1 MKFPVP
7 FQNRQWETFSDCFDF
22 FSWKLFTLSLAG
34 GFFHYKRI
42 FFIFLATKPEPQ
54 TSSLKCGLSNLDLK
68 QLKQKLCFAFSLKNN
83 NNSTQNETRRKA
95 NNMDWGSWW
104 RLAQLLARL
113 GALIMN
119 LQQSVG
125 IRKGKCL
132 RDNRYHAND
141 FFSSKKDSF

>member
-83 NNSTQNETRRKA
+83 NNSTQIMWIEEVGGSVAGKAWCSHNESSTIRWHPQGEMFA
-95 NNMDWGSWW
+95 G
-104 RLAQLLARL
+104 
-113 GALIMN
+113 
-119 LQQSVG
+119 QQMSH
-125 IRKGKCL
+125 K
-132 RDNRYHAND
+132 
-141 FFSSKKDSF
+141 

>member
-1 MKFPVP
+1 MFFTEMLTDTISMKFPVP

-68 QLKQKLCFAFSLKNN
+68 QLKQKLCFAFSLNNN
-83 NNSTQNETRRKA
+83 NNSTQIMWIEEVGG
-95 NNMDWGSWW
+95 DWLSCWQGLVLS
-104 RLAQLLARL
+104 
-113 GALIMN
+113 
-119 LQQSVG
+119 
-125 IRKGKCL
+125 
-132 RDNRYHAND
+132 
-141 FFSSKKDSF
+141 